1 MAKINIKLISAHM
14 SYTILEL
21 SGQMRVNPKTVRRW
35 IDDGLPIVPGSESR
49 ILLMGHE
56 VKAFLR
62 NKRRKRKIELNRSQ
76 FCCFRCK
83 AARYAK
89 RGSITIVGDQKKAIC
104 RVCNGKMCRTI
115 KPSQTDY
122 QIPSPPGQMSMSA
135 G

>member
-1 MAKINIKLISAHM
+1 M

-56 VKAFLR
+56 VKVFLR
-62 NKRRKRKIELNRSQ
+62 NKRLKRKIELNRSQ

-89 RGSITIVGDQKKAIC
+89 RGSITIVGNQKKAIC

-115 KPSQTDY
+115 KSGQRYY
-122 QIPSPPGQMSMSA
+122 QILSPASQMSMSRT
-135 G
+135 